1 MGAVSPGARKQAPGK
16 RTTPAA
22 RYFYFLLTLDGRRK
36 RSTGESRMARGTVKW
51 FNDSKGFGFIEQ
63 EGGGEDVFVH
73 HTSIIAD
80 GYRSLKEGQA
90 VEFEVTNENKGLRA
104 HNVRVTN

>member
-1 MGAVSPGARKQAPGK
+1 
-16 RTTPAA
+16 
-22 RYFYFLLTLDGRRK
+22 
-36 RSTGESRMARGTVKW
+36 MAKGTVKW
-51 FNDSKGFGFIEQ
+51 FNDAKGFGFIEQ

-73 HTSIIAD
+73 HTSIVAD

-104 HNVRVTN
+104 QNVSIAS